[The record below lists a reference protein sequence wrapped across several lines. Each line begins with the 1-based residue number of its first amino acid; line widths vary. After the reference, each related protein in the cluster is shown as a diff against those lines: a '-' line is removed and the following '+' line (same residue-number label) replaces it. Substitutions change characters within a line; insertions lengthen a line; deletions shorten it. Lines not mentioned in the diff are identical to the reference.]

1 MMMRPTTLLFR
12 GRYSSMLDMGGQG
25 QAAVTKRINVGK
37 NNKVRAIALDFHLI
51 TRSIEER
58 RALAEK
64 ENENRSNVQN
74 SNSINSTKVEAQTPI
89 QPDTSVVQNM
99 ANLLGIKLGDS
110 SPHTNQT
117 KKHDNDDLSGILGG
131 PANSVLESNQQQKSK
146 ESTRNKLA
154 STPHSTD
161 IRSKYAAKLRNKIEG
176 GVAGLELA
184 KSEKEDT
191 LTRGDASI
199 HLAARNLISAE
210 GAAGSSANSSS
221 SRWLATTGVGKLL
234 SYVNGRSMQIA
245 LLPLPSTPSLP
256 QSEEDVKQ
264 TLDEMTNLTN
274 QLPKVNFDV
283 LIPDGRRRG
292 HVGTEEQ
299 NENTA
304 QDVLANVLT
313 KMDVEPIQF
322 VVVSDRD
329 DYLGA
334 ARDLGMFTCRVKP
347 KNKRRGLTTN
357 YNVDD
362 IGSVLEVINDIN
374 GVSFNSAL
382 KG

>member
-1 MMMRPTTLLFR
+1 
-12 GRYSSMLDMGGQG
+12 MLDMGGVG
-25 QAAVTKRINVGK
+25 QAAVTKQINVGK
-37 NNKVRAIALDFHLI
+37 NNKVRAIALDFNLI

-74 SNSINSTKVEAQTPI
+74 TNSINSAKAAAQTPI

-131 PANSVLESNQQQKSK
+131 PEISIIESNQQQKSK
-146 ESTRNKLA
+146 ESTRKAPPN
-154 STPHSTD
+154 TD

-210 GAAGSSANSSS
+210 GAAGSSATSSS

-234 SYVNGRSMQIA
+234 SYINGRSMQIA
-245 LLPLPSTPSLP
+245 LLPMPSTPSLP
-256 QSEEDVKQ
+256 QSDEDVKQ
-264 TLDEMTNLTN
+264 ALDEMTNLTN

-283 LIPDGRRRG
+283 LIPDGRRKG
-292 HVGTEEQ
+292 
-299 NENTA
+299 
-304 QDVLANVLT
+304 
-313 KMDVEPIQF
+313 I
-322 VVVSDRD
+322 
-329 DYLGA
+329 
-334 ARDLGMFTCRVKP
+334 CR
-347 KNKRRGLTTN
+347 KRRT
-357 YNVDD
+357 
-362 IGSVLEVINDIN
+362 
-374 GVSFNSAL
+374 
-382 KG
+382 K

>member
-1 MMMRPTTLLFR
+1 
-12 GRYSSMLDMGGQG
+12 MLDMGGVG

-37 NNKVRAIALDFHLI
+37 NNKVRAIALDFNLI

-64 ENENRSNVQN
+64 ENENRSNAQN
-74 SNSINSTKVEAQTPI
+74 TSSINCTKVEAQTPI

-131 PANSVLESNQQQKSK
+131 PANSILESNQQQQSK
-146 ESTRNKLA
+146 ELTRKKLA
-154 STPHSTD
+154 SSPPNTD

-184 KSEKEDT
+184 KSEKEET
-191 LTRGDASI
+191 LSHGDASI

-210 GAAGSSANSSS
+210 GAAGSSATSSS

-274 QLPKVNFDV
+274 QLPKVTFDV

-292 HVGTEEQ
+292 HLGTEEQ

-334 ARDLGMFTCRVKP
+334 ARDLGMFTCRVRP

>member
-1 MMMRPTTLLFR
+1 MRPTTLLFR
-12 GRYSSMLDMGGQG
+12 GRYSSMLDMGGVG
-25 QAAVTKRINVGK
+25 QAAATKRINVGK
-37 NNKVRAIALDFHLI
+37 NNKVRAIALDFNLI

-64 ENENRSNVQN
+64 ENENRNNNAQN
-74 SNSINSTKVEAQTPI
+74 SNLINSAKAEAQTPI

-117 KKHDNDDLSGILGG
+117 KKHDNDDLSGILGSS
-131 PANSVLESNQQQKSK
+131 NSILESNQQQKSK
-146 ESTRNKLA
+146 ESTREKLA
-154 STPHSTD
+154 STPHNTD

-210 GAAGSSANSSS
+210 GAAGSSATSSS

-256 QSEEDVKQ
+256 QSDEDVKQ

-274 QLPKVNFDV
+274 QLPKVSFDV

-299 NENTA
+299 NEKTA
-304 QDVLANVLT
+304 QDVLANALT

-334 ARDLGMFTCRVKP
+334 ARDLGMFTCRVRP